1 MCLTEFDE
9 KKYAETLMSDGYE
22 QGLADGREEAIHE
35 LIITLL
41 ADGKTPEQIQEFLH
55 YPIELIEKVS
65 AETQKA

>member
-1 MCLTEFDE
+1 
-9 KKYAETLMSDGYE
+9 MSDGYE